1 MPAKFNK
8 ESADDAILTV
18 NLLGAM
24 QTLVGKDGGNDC
36 NRKDEMRGG
45 LRLAGEDLREEG
57 RDARGVKGHKMKSSE
72 PPPP

>member
-1 MPAKFNK
+1 MPARFNK

-24 QTLVGKDGGNDC
+24 QTLVGKDGSNDC
-36 NRKDEMRGG
+36 NRKDKMRDG

-57 RDARGVKGHKMKSSE
+57 WDACGVKGHEIKSSE
-72 PPPP
+72 PLPP